1 MIDNNLFGIA
11 FLAAILL
18 AGAITIGLILARL
31 YQRASKDRAFVRT
44 GLGGQK
50 VVMDG
55 GAVCLPV
62 FHELIWVNMNTLKL
76 EVHRSGA
83 DSLFTKDRM
92 RVDVIVAFF
101 VRCIPTVEGIANAAQ
116 TLGPRTLDPEA
127 LKELVEDKFVDALRA
142 ASVSM
147 TMQELLDKR
156 QDFIQGVQ
164 NAVAED
170 LMKNGLELESVSLT
184 RFDQTQKQF
193 FNADN
198 AFDAEGLTGLTE
210 ATQLRAKERNEI
222 EQNTQVAIAKKNF
235 EATQQKLD
243 IEKNQRFATLV
254 QQQEIASREA
264 EQQAQV
270 ASTQAQRKR
279 EAEQA
284 RIDAER
290 QVKEAEVLRDQAVR
304 QKQIDSDRTVQI
316 ATIEQQ
322 RATEIAGQEK
332 AIMVARKSEEQSQA
346 EARANEARAENVKAE
361 QLVITAGAVAEA
373 QRKKEVELVEA
384 QREAQKQAIAIT
396 VAAEAEKDA
405 AQNQALAVT
414 TRAAAALR
422 NYEAEA
428 QGQKLINEARNSLS
442 SALIDFD
449 LTKERLLTI
458 PQALSETVRPLEKI
472 GDVKIIDL
480 GGGLSGRAGGGNGIA
495 TGPAGG
501 PMDGLLGS
509 LLAYRA
515 NAPVIDKLLAEAG
528 FDSGSNPLEALV
540 SGTHSPA
547 KHGELPAPAK
557 PGQLQAE
564 IHAALHEWTEALGNG
579 HDETAVAALYEKDAT
594 LLATLDPTPLE
605 TPAEIAGYF
614 HKLTRNPEL
623 KATVQSEKIDLFG
636 DAAVASGL
644 YTFSYR
650 KDGRLV
656 ELPARYTFVY
666 RKTPHGWAI
675 VRHHS
680 SALPEAH

>member
-1 MIDNNLFGIA
+1 MSDFTGPLIVVLVVLIALFA
-11 FLAAILL
+11 
-18 AGAITIGLILARL
+18 IGLIFSRL
-31 YQRASKDRAFVRT
+31 YQRASKERMKAD
-44 GLGGQK
+44 
-50 VVMDG
+50 VV
-55 GAVCLPV
+55 
-62 FHELIWVNMNTLKL
+62 
-76 EVHRSGA
+76 S
-83 DSLFTKDRM
+83 
-92 RVDVIVAFF
+92 AFF
-101 VRCIPTVEGIANAAQ
+101 VRVIPTIEGIANAAQ

-127 LKELVEDKFVDALRA
+127 LKELVEDKFVGALRA

-147 TMQELLDKR
+147 TMQEFLDKR

-164 NAVAED
+164 NAVSED

-210 ATQLRAKERNEI
+210 ATQRRAKERNEI
-222 EQNTQVAIAKKNF
+222 EQNTQVAIAQKNF
-235 EATQQKLD
+235 EATQLKLD

-254 QQQEIASREA
+254 QLQEIASREA
-264 EQQAQV
+264 EQQAQI

-290 QVKEAEVLRDQAVR
+290 QVREAEVSRDQAVR
-304 QKQIDSDRTVQI
+304 QKQIDSDRTIQV

-322 RATEIAGQEK
+322 RTTEIANQEK

-414 TRAAAALR
+414 TRAAANLR

-428 QGQKLINEARNSLS
+428 EGQKRLNEARNTLS

-449 LTKERLLTI
+449 LSKERLHTI

-480 GGGLSGRAGGGNGIA
+480 GGGLSGRAAGGNGIA
-495 TGPAGG
+495 AGPVGG

-528 FDSGSNPLEALV
+528 FDGGSNPLQALV
-540 SGTHSPA
+540 SATNSSAAHA
-547 KHGELPAPAK
+547 ELPAPVK
-557 PGQLQAE
+557 SEQLQAE
-564 IHAALHEWTEALGNG
+564 VHAALHEWTEALGNG
-579 HDETAVAALYEKDAT
+579 HDETAVTALYEEDAT
-594 LLATLDPTPLE
+594 LLATLDPKPLE

-614 HKLTRNPEL
+614 HKLTQNPEL

-680 SALPEAH
+680 SALPEAHQPTPPPAAALGIGARENPGSGNLTYDTAGYYGKERLGR